1 MSGTLALFLDI
12 EFSFDDHINRIA
24 TTNVYHLKSISM
36 VKKFLPQTDSEK
48 VADAFI
54 SSSLDYCNALCAVLS
69 KLSVG

>member
-1 MSGTLALFLDI
+1 MSGTLALILDI

-48 VADAFI
+48 
-54 SSSLDYCNALCAVLS
+54 LLS
-69 KLSVG
+69 YQAGSIIVMLSPNHS